1 MTGWANGHP
10 PPQLRLPIDEE
21 LMRLAGRQR
30 SPAIRSDSAILTEFP
45 TLNWDGPYRA
55 TRFLLYCFCV
65 FRGTRDYAI
74 PRHILQEAKTHIN
87 LLRDIR
93 KSVRV
98 YVDKSDELFPLRNTL
113 VAMDEPSREKEW
125 QENFLLLKL
134 VAVRTVEIL
143 EEITQDALRKHNK
156 SGRPPTSW
164 KSDFVWWLAN
174 LWRIVTGED
183 ASKDLASPFASF
195 VAAAWASLRN
205 DLPEIPWAS
214 QIRRRR
220 DILPAADLVKWANA
234 IREHAIPRVKATS

>member
-1 MTGWANGHP
+1 MNPHVKKNG
-10 PPQLRLPIDEE
+10 R
-21 LMRLAGRQR
+21 
-30 SPAIRSDSAILTEFP
+30 
-45 TLNWDGPYRA
+45 
-55 TRFLLYCFCV
+55 
-65 FRGTRDYAI
+65 
-74 PRHILQEAKTHIN
+74 
-87 LLRDIR
+87 
-93 KSVRV
+93 
-98 YVDKSDELFPLRNTL
+98 
-113 VAMDEPSREKEW
+113 
-125 QENFLLLKL
+125 ENFLLLKL

-220 DILPAADLVKWANA
+220 DILPAADLVKWANSIRDYA
-234 IREHAIPRVKATS
+234 IRESQSHLLNSQPIHLMQTSGGAVGQQRSCAV